1 MVLLFDFKN
10 RKKMQIQDLWK
21 HVMSLTFVALSVWF
35 YKDFSLSWIL
45 FELKE
50 NSVIKRKKMYIY
62 VYILSFFLSLKRYTS
77 FGVKVLKSL
86 KLNTDLLLD
95 KDFCQS
101 RKRKN
106 LALVNTWL
114 WKLAKRGIFLTN
126 FGIIHWK
133 ESLQFVIH
141 AMYKRYCIVKLIFVN
156 NKGLIPKDNNFF

>member
-1 MVLLFDFKN
+1 
-10 RKKMQIQDLWK
+10 
-21 HVMSLTFVALSVWF
+21 MSLTFAALSVWF
-35 YKDFSLSWIL
+35 YKDFSLSRIL
-45 FELKE
+45 FELKAS
-50 NSVIKRKKMYIY
+50 SVIKRKYIY
-62 VYILSFFLSLKRYTS
+62 LSFFLSLKKYTS
-77 FGVKVLKSL
+77 FEVKVLKSL

-126 FGIIHWK
+126 FGVIHWK